1 MKARHQ
7 NLPPPVQRVCLRFL
21 NMQIQ
26 TSHSTLNIGL
36 TVDLL
41 VSELEERFPLTNP
54 GPADQLNPILYPA
67 GQRSVVDWINSRITN
82 EEL

>member
-1 MKARHQ
+1 M
-7 NLPPPVQRVCLRFL
+7 QRVCLLSL

-36 TVDLL
+36 TVDAL
-41 VSELEERFPLTNP
+41 VSELEDRFPLTNP
-54 GPADQLNPILYPA
+54 GPTDQINSIMYQA
-67 GQRSVVDWINSRITN
+67 GQRSVVDWINSRIQN

>member
-1 MKARHQ
+1 M
-7 NLPPPVQRVCLRFL
+7 QRVCLLSL

-36 TVDLL
+36 TVDAL
-41 VSELEERFPLTNP
+41 VSELEDRFPLTNP
-54 GPADQLNPILYPA
+54 GPADQINSIMYQA

>member
-1 MKARHQ
+1 MKAKLLSL
-7 NLPPPVQRVCLRFL
+7 LPPELAESQRSL

-36 TVDLL
+36 TVDSL
-41 VSELEERFPLTNP
+41 VSELEDRFPLTNP
-54 GPADQLNPILYPA
+54 GPADQINSIMYQA
-67 GQRSVVDWINSRITN
+67 GQRSVVDWINSRIQN